1 MGPVAQ
7 RQCAVNTILDARK
20 ISKEFPGVKAL
31 SQVDFQLVQGEVH
44 ALAGE
49 NGAGKS
55 TLIGIL
61 SGMLKADSGTITF
74 LGRTVDPSQLG
85 ARKGIAVV
93 PQELNLA
100 PSLNVAQNIFLGIEP
115 RKNNRFLVD
124 KENLYANA
132 RRILTEV
139 GLDIDPRVR
148 VSQLSIPCQ
157 ALLQVARAIAQ
168 EFEVLILDEPTS
180 FLTEVEAEQLLS
192 IVRKLR
198 NKGKAVIYIT
208 HKLDEIFRV
217 ADRITVLRDGEVVSC
232 VTTSDIDKQELISL
246 MAGSKAQTSGQATIP
261 RNIGQVVL
269 RVKHLTGKA
278 FSDVSFELRAGEIL
292 GFAGLVGAGRTE
304 IIRGIVGADPIR
316 SGTIEILGTEKKVS
330 SPVIARREGLGL
342 VPEDRKR
349 QGIFGTL
356 STGENIT
363 IPVLRALSQLGV
375 ISKYKQREVATDLM
389 DKFNVRAPSYR
400 QKIKYL
406 SGGNQQKAILARWV
420 ASRARILILDEPTR
434 GVDVN
439 AKAEIHRLIHSLAAE
454 GVGVIVVSSE
464 LQELLDLCDR
474 ILAIYQGRLVQEFA
488 TASASQEAILRAC
501 MGLVS

>member
-20 ISKEFPGVKAL
+20 ISKGFPGVKAL

-132 RRILTEV
+132 RRILAEV

-180 FLTEVEAEQLLS
+180 FLTEVETEQLLS
-192 IVRKLR
+192 IVRKLK
-198 NKGKAVIYIT
+198 NKGKAIIYIT

-246 MAGSKAQTSGQATIP
+246 MAGSKTQTAGQATIP
-261 RNIGQVVL
+261 RKVGQVVL
-269 RVKHLTGKA
+269 RVKHLSGKA

-316 SGTIEILGTEKKVS
+316 SGTIEILGIEKKVS

-363 IPVLRALSQLGV
+363 LPVLRALSQLGV
-375 ISKYKQREVATDLM
+375 ISKYKQREVAMDLM

-406 SGGNQQKAILARWV
+406 SGGNQQKAILTRWV

-474 ILAIYQGRLVQEFA
+474 ILAIHQGRLVQEFA